1 MFNIKMPAMK
11 LKELNPCGQIYVFP
25 SVNILDVQV
34 EGVLCES
41 GISINDWE
49 NDDELLDFD

>member
-1 MFNIKMPAMK
+1 MT
-11 LKELNPCGQIYVFP
+11 LKNFDFSKKGLSYETP
-25 SVNILDVQV
+25 SVSILDVQV

>member
-1 MFNIKMPAMK
+1 MK
-11 LKELNPCGQIYVFP
+11 SKNLYSAKEQRYEAP
-25 SVNILDVQV
+25 SVNILDIKV

>member
-1 MFNIKMPAMK
+1 MK
-11 LKELNPCGQIYVFP
+11 SKNLHFAGEQRYVAP
-25 SVNILDVQV
+25 SVSILDVQV

>member
-1 MFNIKMPAMK
+1 MK
-11 LKELNPCGQIYVFP
+11 TENFISVPNQSYVTP
-25 SVNILDVQV
+25 SMVILDVQV

>member
-1 MFNIKMPAMK
+1 MK
-11 LKELNPCGQIYVFP
+11 I
-25 SVNILDVQV
+25 NILTNCKETYVSPAVDVVDVQV

-41 GISINDWE
+41 GISIEKWE

>member
-1 MFNIKMPAMK
+1 MK
-11 LKELNPCGQIYVFP
+11 LKELNPCGQIYVSP
-25 SVNILDVQV
+25 SVNILDIQA

>member
-1 MFNIKMPAMK
+1 MT
-11 LKELNPCGQIYVFP
+11 LKNFDLSKKGLSYETP
-25 SVNILDVQV
+25 SVSILDAQV

>member
-1 MFNIKMPAMK
+1 MKIKIQNNCTEGYVAPAMD
-11 LKELNPCGQIYVFP
+11 IV
-25 SVNILDVQV
+25 DVLV

-41 GISINDWE
+41 GVTIEDWE

>member
-1 MFNIKMPAMK
+1 MSAMK
-11 LKELNPCGQIYVFP
+11 LKELNPYGQIYISP
-25 SVNILDVQV
+25 SVDILEVRV

>member
-1 MFNIKMPAMK
+1 MTQKYFISIRG
-11 LKELNPCGQIYVFP
+11 GQSYETP
-25 SVNILDVQV
+25 SVNSLDVQV

>member
-1 MFNIKMPAMK
+1 MKIHIKTNCQ
-11 LKELNPCGQIYVFP
+11 ERYVSP
-25 SVNILDVQV
+25 VVNVVDVQV

-41 GISINDWE
+41 GITIEDWE

>member
-1 MFNIKMPAMK
+1 MKIANIISVP
-11 LKELNPCGQIYVFP
+11 NQRYVAP
-25 SVNILDVQV
+25 SVSILDVQV

>member
-1 MFNIKMPAMK
+1 MKSINLIPARDQHYETPAINI
-11 LKELNPCGQIYVFP
+11 V
-25 SVNILDVQV
+25 DVQV

>member
-1 MFNIKMPAMK
+1 MKQTYMNLARGRYYETPAINI
-11 LKELNPCGQIYVFP
+11 V
-25 SVNILDVQV
+25 DVQV

-41 GISINDWE
+41 GISIEKWE